1 MARAKSSGD
10 EQLSYVSNFSVK
22 LGGSN
27 LDTAI
32 EEKLLEIIVDHTLY
46 LPDMVV
52 LRLDD
57 TGQEAMNN
65 TQVFDVGKE
74 LEIKVYNT
82 SIFKGEVTSLESDFG
97 EDGAAIFLV
106 RGYDKSHRLH
116 RGRKRMT
123 YLEMTD
129 SDLVSQIAGG
139 AGLQADVDSTK
150 VTHKYIYQ
158 DNQTDMEFLQ
168 TRAHSLGYHVYVDDG
183 KLCFKAKPPSLGQ
196 PIDLEWGIN
205 LYSFRPR
212 LNAAHQVDKVIVQGW
227 DPSKKE
233 AIREEVTSPSST
245 DNQGGV
251 QGGGGATAK
260 KAFGAAEMVV
270 VNSPI
275 AVPTEA
281 KEMAQGLLD
290 AFQRSF
296 VQAEGVCEG
305 NPKIKAGAIVNI
317 QGVGQRFG
325 GKYAVTEAR
334 HLYSSRTNQ
343 YEVEFKTGQQVDTFA
358 RMLESSLGEAQGQ
371 GLFQSVVVGV
381 VTNVDDPDDLCR
393 VKVKFPWMSD
403 TDESTWARLAMPM
416 AGPDRGLLIIPE
428 VNDEVLVAFEHGDVR
443 FPYVIGAL
451 WNGSDAP
458 PMPNSEATS
467 GGVVN
472 TRMLKSRA
480 GHVIILDDTDGA
492 EQIIIRDKTEKN
504 EIIVD
509 SAENTITINVD
520 QDFVVNAGNKV
531 SFTNESNRDIVSK
544 GDMTIKT
551 DSGAKLTI
559 QSASDVTVKAQSN
572 MKLEATGNLELKAT
586 GQLKIQGAQVSVA
599 GDAMTEIKGGVVKI
613 N

>member
-1 MARAKSSGD
+1 MLRAKQSD
-10 EQLSYVSNFSVK
+10 EEQFSYVSIFSVK
-22 LGGSN
+22 VGGRT

-52 LRLDD
+52 LRIDD
-57 TGQEAMNN
+57 TSQEAMNDTN
-65 TQVFDVGKE
+65 VFDVGKE
-74 LEIKVYNT
+74 IEVTAYNT
-82 SIFKGEVTSLESDFG
+82 PIFKGEITSLEPDFR
-97 EDGAAIFLV
+97 DGAAIFLV

-129 SDLVSQIAGG
+129 SDLARQIAGN
-139 AGLQADVDSTK
+139 AGLQADVDATS

-168 TRAHSLGYHVYVDDG
+168 TRAYSVGYHVYVDDG
-183 KLCFKAKPPSLGQ
+183 RLCFKAEPPSVGQ
-196 PIDLEWGIN
+196 QIDLEWGSN

-212 LNAAHQVDKVIVQGW
+212 INAAHQVDKVIVQGW
-227 DPSKKE
+227 DPSNKE
-233 AIREEVTSPSST
+233 AISEEVTAPSST

-251 QGGGGATAK
+251 QGGGGDAAK
-260 KAFGAAEMVV
+260 KAFGAAELVV
-270 VNSPI
+270 VNSP
-275 AVPTEA
+275 VSVSTEA
-281 KEMAQGLLD
+281 KDMAQGLLD

-296 VQAEGVCEG
+296 VQAEGSCEG
-305 NPKIKAGAIVNI
+305 NPNIKAGAIVNI
-317 QGVGQRFG
+317 AGVGRRFG
-325 GKYAVTEAR
+325 GTYAVTEAR
-334 HLYSSRTNQ
+334 HLYSSQTNH
-343 YEVEFKTGQQVDTFA
+343 YEVEFKTGQQMDTFA
-358 RMLESSLGEAQGQ
+358 RMLETSMGEAQSR

-416 AGPDRGLLIIPE
+416 AGPERGLLIIPE
-428 VNDEVLVAFEHGDVR
+428 VNDEVLIAFEHGDVR

-472 TRMLKSRA
+472 TRMLKSRS
-480 GHVIILDDTDGA
+480 GHVIILDDTDGE
-492 EQIIIRDKTEKN
+492 EQIIIRDKTEAN
-504 EIIVD
+504 EIIID

-531 SFTNESNRDIVSK
+531 SFTNESERDIVSK

-559 QSASDVTVKAQSN
+559 ESASDVTVKAQSN
-572 MKLEATGNLELKAT
+572 MKFEATGNLELKAS
-586 GQLKIQGAQVSVA
+586 GQLKVQGAQVSVA

>member
-1 MARAKSSGD
+1 
-10 EQLSYVSNFSVK
+10 
-22 LGGSN
+22 
-27 LDTAI
+27 
-32 EEKLLEIIVDHTLY
+32 
-46 LPDMVV
+46 
-52 LRLDD
+52 
-57 TGQEAMNN
+57 
-65 TQVFDVGKE
+65 
-74 LEIKVYNT
+74 
-82 SIFKGEVTSLESDFG
+82 
-97 EDGAAIFLV
+97 
-106 RGYDKSHRLH
+106 
-116 RGRKRMT
+116 
-123 YLEMTD
+123 
-129 SDLVSQIAGG
+129 
-139 AGLQADVDSTK
+139 
-150 VTHKYIYQ
+150 
-158 DNQTDMEFLQ
+158 
-168 TRAHSLGYHVYVDDG
+168 
-183 KLCFKAKPPSLGQ
+183 
-196 PIDLEWGIN
+196 LEWGIN